1 MVVVTSVPTSAK
13 TYLSCVRWSED
24 LFPDYLSADLYSLN
38 KLRRQARHSGVETE
52 PARKTADYGQLFEKV
67 AIENNSLSIFTFFKI
82 YILT

>member
-1 MVVVTSVPTSAK
+1 MFVGQK
-13 TYLSCVRWSED
+13 TNSL
-24 LFPDYLSADLYSLN
+24 LFPDYLYSLN

-67 AIENNSLSIFTFFKI
+67 AIENNSLSIFTFLKI

>member
-24 LFPDYLSADLYSLN
+24 LFPDYLYSLN